1 MILEHAILFVK
12 PGKEKEFESDF
23 KKAGQY
29 ISRMKGYRGHTLQK
43 CLEQSSK
50 YLLLVKWEKLEDHT
64 IGFRESTEYLKWKEL
79 LHQYYDPFPI
89 VQHFE
94 TVIDFEDKILFFS

>member
-12 PGKEKEFESDF
+12 TGEENEFENAF
-23 KKAGQY
+23 KVAGQH
-29 ISRMKGYRGHTLQK
+29 ISAIKGYKGHTLQK
-43 CLEQSSK
+43 CLEQANK

-64 IGFRESTEYLKWKEL
+64 IGFRESKEYLSWKEL
-79 LHQYYDPFPI
+79 LHHFYDPFPI

-94 TVIDFEDKILFFS
+94 TIIDFTEEYN